1 MGYKGWENFK
11 AGAKKPVSAKRQYQ
25 GYRNREL
32 GAGLEEYIKA
42 ACEVYRLYNL
52 AEVATLFVV
61 NDYVKDSGIGD
72 VFYSV
77 SDLGHAWLNK

>member
-32 GAGLEEYIKA
+32 GAGLEEYRVSFQNGFLHIFD
-42 ACEVYRLYNL
+42 NL
-52 AEVATLFVV
+52 EDRHE
-61 NDYVKDSGIGD
+61 N
-72 VFYSV
+72 
-77 SDLGHAWLNK
+77 